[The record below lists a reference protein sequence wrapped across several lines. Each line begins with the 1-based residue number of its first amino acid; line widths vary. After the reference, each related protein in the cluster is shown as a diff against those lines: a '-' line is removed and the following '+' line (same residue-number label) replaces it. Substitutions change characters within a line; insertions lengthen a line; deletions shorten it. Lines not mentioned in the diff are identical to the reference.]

1 MVEQTKWVL
10 EIESTA
16 DEGAMKIV
24 EMATKDLKYN
34 IDFVDKAVEGF
45 ERVESNFQ
53 RFFCGLNM
61 IK

>member
-1 MVEQTKWVL
+1 MVEQTKWFL